1 LRLDQEERKD
11 MQVQRIDH
19 VRIEIS
25 DRETAGEWYKKV
37 LGLERHKQLQSWPED
52 PMGPLILQGGDGYST
67 LSLFARDCKE
77 PTRDSTIAFRVDGKG
92 FLEFCESLDALKLKA
107 TSGGVLTRTDVVDH
121 EVSWSVYFLDLDRN
135 RIEVTTYDY
144 GQVKEAA
151 S

>member
-1 LRLDQEERKD
+1 

-19 VRIEIS
+19 VHIEVS
-25 DRETAGEWYKKV
+25 DRETAADWYKKV
-37 LGLERHKQLQSWPED
+37 LGLERHKQLQSWAED
-52 PMGPLILQGGDGYST
+52 PMGPLILQGGDGHPT

-107 TSGGVLTRTDVVDH
+107 TSGGVLTRTNVVDH
-121 EVSWSVYFLDLDRN
+121 EVSWSVYFLDLDQN

-144 GQVKEAA
+144 NQVRKVI